1 MGSHLTSQHWAA
13 RSPQVTGGFAA
24 DTAAVADH
32 LAAGADLLSRLP
44 HKPDRDPDE
53 RATAARIHA
62 ACRRTRGAYLRR
74 HGDTWYDEL
83 AGGCP
88 GTRLADVVAAAT
100 AGRPGLL
107 PDPAALATEAGRPQ
121 RDKEGYEI
129 DLGMVAASWLRSDR
143 VGPRLVHAMLQP
155 TAAARELLA
164 EFRRDGQVDLGT
176 VMVARDGHVGHVTIR
191 NERFL
196 NAEDDATVAALETAV
211 DLVLLDDGIEV
222 GVLRGGPVSHPR
234 YQGRRVF
241 SSGINLTHLYHG
253 RITLLEFMLRRE
265 LGPMNKMLRGHRLGD
280 DPYDDLSLGPHA
292 SSNEKPWIGVVDAFA
307 IGGGMQLLLLLDHV
321 VAAGGSYLRMPALN
335 EGIVP
340 GSGNLRLTRFA
351 GTRLARRVI
360 FSGVTL
366 PVEDPEG
373 RLFCDEVLPPAALED
388 AVAAAAERLRNP
400 SIIANRRLLLHA
412 EEPPDAFR
420 RYLAGYAW
428 EQANLLHSATLIE
441 KLERTW
447 MVRPRSL

>member
-1 MGSHLTSQHWAA
+1 MGSHLTTQRWAA
-13 RSPQVTGGFAA
+13 GSPQVTSGFAA
-24 DTAAVADH
+24 DTAAVADY
-32 LAAGADLLSRLP
+32 LAAGADLLGRLP
-44 HKPDRDPDE
+44 RRPDRGPDE
-53 RATAARIHA
+53 RAAAARIHA
-62 ACRRTRGAYLRR
+62 ACRHTRGQYLRR
-74 HGDTWYDEL
+74 HADTWYD
-83 AGGCP
+83 AVADGRP
-88 GTRLADVVAAAT
+88 GRLTDLMAAAT
-100 AGRPGLL
+100 AGYPGLL
-107 PDPAALATEAGRPQ
+107 PDPAELATEAGRPQ

-143 VGPRLVHAMLQP
+143 VGPQLVHAMLQP
-155 TAAARELLA
+155 TAAARDLLA
-164 EFRRDGQVDLGT
+164 EFRRDGHVDLGT
-176 VMVARDGHVGHVTIR
+176 VTVARDGHVGHVTIH

-211 DLVLLDDGIEV
+211 DLVLLDDGIDV
-222 GVLRGGPVSHPR
+222 GVLRGGPVPHPR
-234 YQGRRVF
+234 YQGQRVF

-265 LGPMNKMLRGHRLGD
+265 LGPMNKMLRGHRLD
-280 DPYDDLSLGPHA
+280 DPYDDLPLGPTPP
-292 SSNEKPWIGVVDAFA
+292 SNEKPWIGVVDAFA

-321 VAAGGSYLRMPALN
+321 VAASGSYLRMPALN

-366 PVEDPEG
+366 PVADPEG
-373 RLFCDEVLPPAALED
+373 RLFCDEVLPPEALDD
-388 AVAAAAERLRNP
+388 AVAEAADRLRNP
-400 SIIANRRLLLHA
+400 SIVANRRLLLHA

-420 RYLAGYAW
+420 RYLARYAW

>member
-1 MGSHLTSQHWAA
+1 MGTHLTSQHWAA
-13 RSPQVTGGFAA
+13 RSPRVTGGFAA

-32 LAAGADLLSRLP
+32 LAAGADLLGRLP
-44 HKPDRDPDE
+44 HKPDRGPDE
-53 RATAARIHA
+53 RAAAARIHA
-62 ACRRTRGAYLRR
+62 VCRRTRRAYLRR
-74 HGDTWYDEL
+74 HGDAWYDEL
-83 AGGCP
+83 AGGCH
-88 GTRLADVVAAAT
+88 GMRLADLVAAAT
-100 AGRPGLL
+100 AGHPGLL
-107 PDPAALATEAGRPQ
+107 PDPAALAIEAGRPQ

-143 VGPRLVHAMLQP
+143 VGPHLVHAMLQP

-222 GVLRGGPVSHPR
+222 GVLRGGPVAHPR
-234 YQGRRVF
+234 YAGRRVF
-241 SSGINLTHLYHG
+241 SSGINLTYLYHG

-280 DPYDDLSLGPHA
+280 DPYDDLSLGPDA

-307 IGGGMQLLLLLDHV
+307 IGGGMQQLLLLDHV
-321 VAAGGSYLRMPALN
+321 VAASGSYLRMPALN

-373 RLFCDEVLPPAALED
+373 RLFCDEVLPPEALED

-400 SIIANRRLLLHA
+400 SIVANRRLLLHA